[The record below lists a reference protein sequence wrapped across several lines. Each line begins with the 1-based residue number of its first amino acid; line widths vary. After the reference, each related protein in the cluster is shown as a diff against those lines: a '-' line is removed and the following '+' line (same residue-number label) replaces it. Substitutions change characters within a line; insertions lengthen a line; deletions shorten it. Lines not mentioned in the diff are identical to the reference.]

1 VAGRI
6 VAVRTLRLYADR
18 LVPKAA
24 AAFAAANRVIYVRE
38 GDATLRAAGQAATL
52 AANSAW
58 HGAAACEVAAGSNG
72 ATLLRWELVPVTA
85 PPGEAPGADSRLG
98 LAHDLELADPGG
110 YLMRL
115 DRVDFPPGGIAY
127 LHTHR
132 GPGIRCL
139 LAGEIRVDVNGGAH
153 TRQPGEAWFEAGPDP
168 VLAHASER
176 EPTSFARVMIL
187 PRELKGKSSIRYV
200 RPEDQDKPKTQ
211 RYQVFCDEFITP

>member
-1 VAGRI
+1 MA
-6 VAVRTLRLYADR
+6 ARTLRLYADR
-18 LVPKAA
+18 FAPKAA
-24 AAFAAANRVIYVRE
+24 AAFAAATRAIYVRE
-38 GDATLRAAGQAATL
+38 GAATIRAAGQAATL

-58 HGAAACEVAAGSNG
+58 HGAVACEVAAGGNG
-72 ATLLRWELVPVTA
+72 ATLLRWELVPNDVPAGAATD
-85 PPGEAPGADSRLG
+85 ADSRLV
-98 LAHDLELADPGG
+98 LAHAVELSDPAG

-115 DRVDFPPGGIAY
+115 DRVDFPPRGIAY

-139 LAGEIRVDVNGGAH
+139 LAGEIRVEVNGAAH
-153 TRQPGEAWFEAGPDP
+153 TLKPGEAWFEAGPDP
-168 VLAHASER
+168 VLARASER

-200 RPEDQDKPKTQ
+200 RPEDEAQPKTQ